1 MAPSAVLLL
10 CLTMAAGT
18 AAAEVAPTAD
28 VAADLEAPPPVS
40 EGELPFLDYEDPP
53 EDPAGDELTA
63 EVTDPAGEE
72 PGPEIVEGEQPAVV
86 EDDGLEDD
94 DILKDQPDDA
104 ASETQEKSEDAAGLA
119 EEKETVELSE
129 VEDRLSHEEKE
140 EATAETHPEHSKE
153 GSADVSDAEFD
164 SHHEVL
170 EQPLEEGAQGEEEDH
185 EGSTD
190 GRKKESEPDN
200 FETGDHHAPEERLQI
215 DVSEENQQTSHD
227 QHEDSETDHDPD
239 TDADDDTA
247 DSGEQLP
254 SELWS
259 PSIHVAAVEVGSAEP
274 VRDESAAPAS
284 LQAPSSGTFD
294 SSALASAPVE
304 FSVKEGG
311 SLILPC
317 GSAMMTKSSVRWYRS
332 GRPLFQGQ
340 SSLSADGRL
349 HLLAD
354 GSLRLT
360 SASTQDDGMFT
371 CRAYGD
377 EGAFTETS
385 HRVHVRSREEALKE
399 EAGRTLGS
407 APSLQVVTEPADG
420 VRIVERDEATSLSCW
435 APGQPRA
442 TVTWTKQEGNLPYG
456 ESMLRGP
463 RLDIGKVMP
472 AHRGTYRC
480 TVTTADNRTETR
492 TLLLQVNF
500 APEVTAPE
508 PEVHSGE
515 DHQAVLNCR
524 VEAHPPA
531 KVHWRRTSGR
541 PLRPGHHLQ
550 TQEDGMFR
558 LTMLVESEDLDTYVC
573 EAENSLGR
581 AEAPVVLTGR
591 PGRPVVTSPAR
602 GSESETYT
610 LRWWAPSFPPLMAYK
625 LIYRRRITDANRPV
639 GYWRTAWLETVI
651 PLEEEEEDSYEDKNA
666 AEDDLDD
673 AADDGYNSHQYVIR
687 KLKPQS
693 EYEVNVLAQNKH
705 GWSKPSEKF
714 VFRTAPGSGKG
725 PVRQTQHNSA
735 GTLGGGNPAV
745 CARAGPATLLLG
757 LAAGLLLRP

>member
-153 GSADVSDAEFD
+153 
-164 SHHEVL
+164 
-170 EQPLEEGAQGEEEDH
+170 
-185 EGSTD
+185 
-190 GRKKESEPDN
+190 
-200 FETGDHHAPEERLQI
+200 
-215 DVSEENQQTSHD
+215 
-227 QHEDSETDHDPD
+227 
-239 TDADDDTA
+239 DADDDTA

-610 LRWWAPSFPPLMAYK
+610 LRWWDPSFPPLMAYK
-625 LIYRRRITDANRPV
+625 LIYRRRIVN
-639 GYWRTAWLETVI
+639 G
-651 PLEEEEEDSYEDKNA
+651 
-666 AEDDLDD
+666 DD
-673 AADDGYNSHQYVIR
+673 AER
-687 KLKPQS
+687 
-693 EYEVNVLAQNKH
+693 
-705 GWSKPSEKF
+705 
-714 VFRTAPGSGKG
+714 
-725 PVRQTQHNSA
+725 
-735 GTLGGGNPAV
+735 
-745 CARAGPATLLLG
+745 
-757 LAAGLLLRP
+757 